1 MKGGEAVS
9 PGAKGGILTE
19 NNKMGKPTNRQQ
31 SRRAPRRPEGLL
43 APLNKCERAVAAR
56 APRVS

>member
-19 NNKMGKPTNRQQ
+19 NNKMGKPTNRQPIANN
-31 SRRAPRRPEGLL
+31 R
-43 APLNKCERAVAAR
+43 AAR
-56 APRVS
+56 RGGPRVCLPP